1 VVKRRTILALLVL
14 LIGAF
19 ALVAAGCGGDDD
31 DGDGGAEATGAEDT
45 GEAAPELPPVTALP
59 SASCTDIEFEGDG
72 EPQAIIATDLPL
84 QGSSRTQTLQI
95 VGAVKQV
102 LTTHGWKAGDVNI
115 GYQSCDDSTAQAGKW
130 DPGKCSQNANSYA
143 ENQSLL
149 GVIGTFNSGCAA
161 VIIPVLNQ
169 APGGGLAMISPANTY
184 VCLTEGGPGCAD
196 DEPDK
201 YYPAGT
207 RNYVRVVAHDAYQG
221 AALAEF
227 MQEQGTTKLYILND
241 KEAYGLGVATNVRG
255 AAEHLGIEVVGFDAW
270 DPRASN
276 YEALMNKVKQ
286 AGADGLFLG
295 GLIDENGAQV
305 IKDKVKVLGANDG
318 DVKLYMPDGFTTQQ
332 TIDEAGVE
340 NTRAAFFSV
349 AGVPTDEFTGAA
361 ADFIA
366 EFEPTLGGEPVDPYA
381 VYGAQAAEILLNA
394 IAASDYSRTSVIEQM
409 FATEVSGGFL
419 GDFSFTEDGDPTL
432 ASGAVIG
439 FTIYR
444 GEEELAVETVFSPQ
458 EENVDAA
465 RGQ

>member
-1 VVKRRTILALLVL
+1 VKRRTILALLVL

-31 DGDGGAEATGAEDT
+31 DGAAEDT
-45 GEAAPELPPVTALP
+45 GAAADGGAPDLPDVTALP

-72 EPQAIIATDLPL
+72 EPDVLIASDLPL
-84 QGSSRTQTLQI
+84 QGSSRTQTLQMTAAI
-95 VGAVKQV
+95 RQV
-102 LTTHGWKAGDVNI
+102 LLTAGWKAGDVNV

-130 DPGKCSQNANSYA
+130 DPGKCSQNANAYA

-149 GVIGTFNSGCAA
+149 GLIGTFNSGCAA

-196 DEPDK
+196 DEPDR

-221 AALAEF
+221 AAVAQF

-241 KEAYGLGVATNVRG
+241 REAYGLGVATNVRG

-276 YEALMNKVKQ
+276 YEALMTQ
-286 AGADGLFLG
+286 IQDSGADGVFLG

-305 IKDKVKVLGANDG
+305 IKDKVRVLGDNET
-318 DVKLYMPDGFTTQQ
+318 VKLYMPDGFTTQQ

-340 NTRAAFFSV
+340 NTQGAFFSV
-349 AGVPTDEFTGAA
+349 AGVPVDEFTGSAEE
-361 ADFIA
+361 FIA
-366 EFEPTLGGEPVDPYA
+366 EFEPTLGGDPVDPYA
-381 VYGAQAAEILLNA
+381 IYGAQAAQILLDA
-394 IAASDYSRTSVIEQM
+394 IANSDPPYTRQGVIDAM
-409 FATEVSGGFL
+409 YATEVTGGFL
-419 GDFSFTEDGDPTL
+419 GDFSFTEGGDPTL

-439 FTIYR
+439 FTIFR
-444 GEEELAVETVFSPQ
+444 GEDELEVETVFSPD
-458 EENVDAA
+458 EEVVEAA
-465 RGQ
+465 RGN